1 MKTLV
6 VSGLDKLWKN
16 RLLLGLFDEFVKK
29 PIGDDLDKIKNNS
42 RSLSD
47 LRLTARFLPFFP
59 AAALPKYSRS
69 PATLRF
75 CRLASGKNHQK
86 SPRSLKIR
94 QTPSVNVSV
103 ADDEDCGVLIQ
114 QIQALSLE
122 CDLTKTHNKKYYLT
136 ISDPRIREIEE
147 VRRDIVRLNSK
158 IDLLESRITDTPW
171 VDKTQLDVY
180 ASEKTATEDNSTK
193 TESVKKKSITPAA
206 TNRIVMKELGNTLE
220 NFIGKIGLN
229 VVGIILLIL
238 GVTFLV
244 AYVAK
249 DFLFSPLGRV
259 CIGSAASIAL
269 LVVGKMFK
277 KKEKFALFSQTLIGG
292 GWAGLYIV
300 AYCIHHVEVVR
311 YITNPLIG
319 FMLLVLIAC
328 LMIVDSLRPNVKFL
342 TIQGFALAYL
352 TSVVHT
358 STLYSMSSAFLITIT
373 VLVVSFLK
381 SRKEIPFLAYLG
393 LLAAFLKFLLE
404 PPADV
409 TFVTNLSLLSCFW
422 ALFYISLPL
431 MCRFKKL
438 FAFCADSIS
447 ILNVIGTTTLCHL
460 VYESGN
466 KDKIWIVL
474 AVLAGFYFLRKLFF
488 VFSSKE
494 KINIGFDL
502 ILSAMLVGY
511 AAFMKLTGLAEVYFY
526 AFEIIVLMLFG
537 NFFKDKR
544 YSVVAFLIALYSLLA
559 YWASWLF
566 SYWGGNDFVNVF
578 YFSNYFY
585 AGIASFAAIMLGAF
599 HARLSYHVEKEK
611 LYSFW
616 NFFDLLGLAFII
628 TALFNHFE
636 GVKLLLVLSGFAVVL
651 HEAAYKYRSSAVP
664 FVASGLSLFAASWFF
679 FERFNIAYST
689 AQVND
694 LLYVSS
700 SGWKIAAVLLMF
712 LYITLR
718 NSYTGFMVLPKVT
731 RKSFNI
737 AYIVVCLVM
746 FIVWLLPEV
755 QDKFY
760 ALVWGV
766 QGAIVLCLG
775 FIAKNRLIRCAGLIC
790 FSMVLVK
797 LFFYD
802 IVELPITL
810 KISSFIGLGIV
821 LIIAS
826 YGYNKL
832 CSSLMVN
839 KKLKQEA
846 ELQET

>member
-1 MKTLV
+1 M
-6 VSGLDKLWKN
+6 
-16 RLLLGLFDEFVKK
+16 FDEFENEQLV
-29 PIGDDLDKIKNNS
+29 DDLDRIKNNS
-42 RSLSD
+42 
-47 LRLTARFLPFFP
+47 T
-59 AAALPKYSRS
+59 
-69 PATLRF
+69 
-75 CRLASGKNHQK
+75 
-86 SPRSLKIR
+86 
-94 QTPSVNVSV
+94 VNVSV
-103 ADDEDCGVLIQ
+103 TDDVDCDNLLR

-122 CDLTKTHNKKYYLT
+122 CDLTKTHAKEYCLT

-147 VRRDIVRLNSK
+147 LRQDIVRLNSK
-158 IDLLESRITDTPW
+158 IDLLESKITDTPL
-171 VDKTQLDVY
+171 VDTAKPDASKNT
-180 ASEKTATEDNSTK
+180 ASEDYSTK
-193 TESVKKKSITPAA
+193 TETVKKKSIPVTQYH
-206 TNRIVMKELGNTLE
+206 TVKKELGNTLE
-220 NFIGKIGLN
+220 NFIGKVGLN
-229 VVGIILLIL
+229 VIGIILLIL

-249 DFLFSPLGRV
+249 DFLFSPFGRV
-259 CIGSAASIAL
+259 CIGFAASIAL

-328 LMIVDSLRPNVKFL
+328 LMVVDSLRPNVKFL

-358 STLYSMSSAFLITIT
+358 STLYSMSSAFLITIA

-393 LLAAFLKFLLE
+393 LLAAFLKFLLD

-409 TFVTNLSLLSCFW
+409 SFVTNLSLLSCFW

-447 ILNVIGTTTLCHL
+447 ILNVLGTTILCHL

-502 ILSAMLVGY
+502 ILSAMLVSY

-537 NFFKDKR
+537 NFFTDKR
-544 YSVVAFLIALYSLLA
+544 YSAVALLIAIYSLLA
-559 YWASWLF
+559 YWTYWVF
-566 SYWGGNDFVNVF
+566 SYWEGNDFVNVL

-585 AGIASFAAIMLGAF
+585 AGTASFAAIMPGAF

-616 NFFDLLGLAFII
+616 NFFDLLGLTFII
-628 TALFNHFE
+628 TALFIHFE
-636 GVKLLLVLSGFAVVL
+636 GVTLLLVLSGFAVAL
-651 HEAAYKYRSSAVP
+651 HEVAYKYRSYAVP
-664 FVASGLSLFAASWFF
+664 FVASGLSLLAAIWFF
-679 FERFNIAYST
+679 VDRFDFAYST
-689 AQVND
+689 VQIND
-694 LLYVSS
+694 FLYVSTN
-700 SGWKIAAVLLMF
+700 GWKMAAVLLMF

-718 NSYTGFMVLPKVT
+718 NNYTGFMALQKVK

-737 AYIVVCLVM
+737 AYIVVCLAM
-746 FIVWLLPEV
+746 FVAWLIPEV
-755 QDKFY
+755 QNKFY

-775 FIAKNRLIRCAGLIC
+775 FIAKDRLIRCAGLIC
-790 FSMVLVK
+790 FSMVLIK

-802 IVELPITL
+802 IVGLPIAL
-810 KISSFIGLGIV
+810 KISSFIGLGVV

-832 CSSLMVN
+832 CSSLIVN
-839 KKLKQEA
+839 KKLKQKTK
-846 ELQET
+846 LQET

>member
-6 VSGLDKLWKN
+6 IRGLDKLWKN
-16 RLLLGLFDEFVKK
+16 RLLLGLFDEFEKEPLV
-29 PIGDDLDKIKNNS
+29 DDLDRIKNNS
-42 RSLSD
+42 
-47 LRLTARFLPFFP
+47 
-59 AAALPKYSRS
+59 
-69 PATLRF
+69 
-75 CRLASGKNHQK
+75 
-86 SPRSLKIR
+86 
-94 QTPSVNVSV
+94 SVNVSV
-103 ADDEDCGVLIQ
+103 ADDVDCDVLVR
-114 QIQALSLE
+114 QIQALSLD
-122 CDLTKTHNKKYYLT
+122 CDLTKTHAKEYCLT

-147 VRRDIVRLNSK
+147 IRQDIVRLESK
-158 IDLLESRITDTPW
+158 IDLLESKITDTPL
-171 VDKTQLDVY
+171 VDKAKLEEL
-180 ASEKTATEDNSTK
+180 EKAVTEDYSTK
-193 TESVKKKSITPAA
+193 TETVQKKSIPAIPNH
-206 TNRIVMKELGNTLE
+206 TVKKELGNTLE
-220 NFIGKIGLN
+220 NFIGKVGLS
-229 VVGIILLIL
+229 VIGIILLIL

-249 DFLFSPLGRV
+249 DFLFSPFGRV

-269 LVVGKMFK
+269 LVVGKMLK

-328 LMIVDSLRPNVKFL
+328 LMVVDSLRPNVKFL

-358 STLYSMSSAFLITIT
+358 STLYSMSSAFLITIA
-373 VLVVSFLK
+373 VLAVSFLK

-409 TFVTNLSLLSCFW
+409 SFVTNFSLLSCFW

-447 ILNVIGTTTLCHL
+447 IVNVLGTTILCHL

-474 AVLAGFYFLRKLFF
+474 AVLAGFYFLRKLVF

-502 ILSAMLVGY
+502 ILSAMLVSY

-537 NFFKDKR
+537 NFFRDKR
-544 YSVVAFLIALYSLLA
+544 YSVAAVLIAIYSLLA
-559 YWASWLF
+559 YWDFYLV
-566 SYWGGNDFVNVF
+566 GNDFVGVI
-578 YFSNYFY
+578 YFSDYFY
-585 AGIASFAAIMLGAF
+585 AGIASFAAIMLGTF

-611 LYSFW
+611 LYSSW

-628 TALFNHFE
+628 TALFVHFE
-636 GVKLLLVLSGFAVVL
+636 GVTLLLVLSGFAVAL
-651 HEAAYKYRSSAVP
+651 HEVAYKYRSNAIP
-664 FVASGLSLFAASWFF
+664 FVASSLSFFAAVWFF
-679 FERFNIAYST
+679 LDRFDSFYST
-689 AQVND
+689 VQIF
-694 LLYVSS
+694 LYVSTN
-700 SGWKIAAVLLMF
+700 GWKIAAVLLMF

-718 NSYTGFMVLPKVT
+718 NNYTGFTALSKVT
-731 RKSFNI
+731 RESLNI
-737 AYIVVCLVM
+737 AYIVVCLAM
-746 FIVWLLPEV
+746 FVTWLIPEV
-755 QDKFY
+755 QSKFY

-790 FSMVLVK
+790 FSMVLIK

-802 IVELPITL
+802 IVGLPIAL
-810 KISSFIGLGIV
+810 KIISFIGLGVV

-832 CSSLMVN
+832 CSSLIVN
-839 KKLKQEA
+839 KKLKPKTK
-846 ELQET
+846 LQET